1 MKMTKKAITL
11 GLGLVVMGSASFAQS
26 LDDAKKAIDAEQ
38 YQKATAML
46 KALVQSQ
53 NKKGENYFYLGDVY
67 LKRDYVDSARA
78 AFTAGVTADAK
89 NPLNY
94 VGLGHADL
102 VSNNSTSAKTNFDK
116 AIEVSS
122 KKDYTPYLYTGKA
135 YLDIDKPDF
144 AAALPNLQ
152 KADELDDKDKEPQ
165 IFVAL
170 GDYYA
175 LQRKNSEALGAYM
188 NALSLDPKLYR
199 STVQIGRMYKESRAF
214 SEGETELKNVITADP
229 NYGPAYRELAELYR
243 QWADFEPASAEA
255 KNADAITNYKKYLD
269 LTDKSYESRIRYAQI
284 LFYAKDY
291 KSLEQETTELAT
303 MNPNDPKN
311 VVVLRLRGYSAYE
324 NGNYPQSLEFMNDF
338 FAKVKDTTRIISE
351 DYLYLGQAQ
360 LKNQQDSLGII
371 NVTKALVRDSS
382 KSTILADLAKS
393 YYDAKDYKR
402 AMETY
407 AIANRFNPN
416 AKGAGSL
423 LNFYYHGLASYFYY
437 GQGYNAKTNPSK
449 DILVRADSSFA
460 TVAKF
465 SPTTYDAYLWRA
477 RVNNLKD
484 SDTDPVG
491 LKLPF
496 YQQYVDSLTAHPDKQ
511 TATAKKNMV
520 EAYNQIAGFASYKE
534 DKVKAKEYWEKA
546 LAINPQDATAQ
557 EGIKSLTAPAPKAAP
572 KATPKK

>member
-11 GLGLVVMGSASFAQS
+11 GLSLVVMGSASFAQS

-53 NKKGENYFYLGDVY
+53 AKKGENYFYLGDVY
-67 LKRDYVDSARA
+67 LKRDYIDSARA
-78 AFTAGVTADAK
+78 AFTQGVEADAK

-102 VSNNSTSAKTNFDK
+102 ASNNPTSAKTNFDK

-338 FAKVKDTTRIISE
+338 FARVKDTTRIISE

-496 YQQYVDSLTAHPDKQ
+496 YQQYVDSLAAHPDKQ